1 MLNDMDEKDKRI
13 LALLRKDAKQRVSQ
27 LAKKAGL
34 PTTTV
39 HNRIKRMEKGGI
51 IRGYT
56 VIPDYKKI
64 GKAITAYILI
74 TFERTPDKKYSQK
87 DLAKRLKSFDEV
99 EEVDIVTGETDI
111 VIKVRVGDIDE
122 LDNLIINRLR
132 SLPGVDKTRTMIV
145 LSSV

>member
-27 LAKKAGL
+27 LAKKTGL

-56 VIPDYKKI
+56 VIPDYKK
-64 GKAITAYILI
+64 
-74 TFERTPDKKYSQK
+74 
-87 DLAKRLKSFDEV
+87 
-99 EEVDIVTGETDI
+99 
-111 VIKVRVGDIDE
+111 
-122 LDNLIINRLR
+122 
-132 SLPGVDKTRTMIV
+132 
-145 LSSV
+145 

>member
-1 MLNDMDEKDKRI
+1 M
-13 LALLRKDAKQRVSQ
+13 
-27 LAKKAGL
+27 
-34 PTTTV
+34 
-39 HNRIKRMEKGGI
+39 
-51 IRGYT
+51 
-56 VIPDYKKI
+56 
-64 GKAITAYILI
+64 
-74 TFERTPDKKYSQK
+74 
-87 DLAKRLKSFDEV
+87 KSFDEV